1 MLLLASFPL
10 TGCWDAREVNNL
22 NLCTMV
28 VLDKK
33 GDEFSFTLEIAKIMA
48 SGESGGGGGPRKQSY
63 LTGSGK
69 SLPEARAD
77 LDTQNDKPLFLGT
90 VRALVLTEAAAAND
104 FAEYMFRLRENQE
117 YRQKVNIAIP
127 GEARRALTGYDDESD
142 QPAGFVIDDTIH
154 TMQNSGQT
162 CAVST
167 EEYNNDILSK
177 RGFVIQHIKLKDKQI
192 KIDGYSVF
200 RDAKLVGF
208 IQIENSHGMTYLIS
222 KNPRWFYRLPGGGG
236 FITAEV
242 ELRKREIKPSYQGGK
257 IRFQIRLAFK
267 ATIQYT
273 NDTGLF
279 PLNDQ
284 NIQKYSDD
292 LNQVLASEV
301 RMAVDQSQ
309 KQFQSD
315 YLMFEEVFR
324 LAYPDEFE
332 RMDWQA
338 EYQAAE
344 FDISTSVDCSV
355 SDKMDIK
362 AP

>member
-1 MLLLASFPL
+1 MLLLASFLL
-10 TGCWDAREVNNL
+10 TGCWDARAVNDL

-33 GDEFSFTLEIAKIMA
+33 GDEFSFTLEIAKITA
-48 SGESGGGGGPRKQSY
+48 SGESGGPKKQSY
-63 LTGSGK
+63 LMGSGK
-69 SLPEARAD
+69 SLSEARAD
-77 LDTQNDKPLFLGT
+77 VDTQNDKPLFLGT
-90 VRALVLTEAAAAND
+90 VRALVLTEATAAND

-117 YRQKVNIAIP
+117 YRQKVNIAIT
-127 GEARRALTGYDDESD
+127 GEDPKALTEYEDESD

-154 TMQNSGQT
+154 AMQNSGQT

-167 EEYNNDILSK
+167 EEYINDILSK
-177 RGFVIQHIKLKDKQI
+177 RGFVIQHIKLQDKQI

-208 IQIENSHGMTYLIS
+208 IPIEDSHGMAYLIS
-222 KNPRWFYRLPGGGG
+222 RNPLRFYRLPGDSG

-242 ELRKREIKPSYQGGK
+242 ELKRREIKPSYQNGK
-257 IRFQIRLAFK
+257 IRFQVRLAFK

-273 NDTGLF
+273 NDTDLF

-301 RMAVDQSQ
+301 RTAVDQSQ

-315 YLMFEEVFR
+315 YLALGEEFR

-344 FDISTSVDCSV
+344 FDISTSVDCSI

-362 AP
+362 AS